1 MITGEPLKPPQAK
14 LLIREILENGIVTYA
29 QPHAIERLNKHRL
42 SQLDCENVL
51 YGGAVRHPEYENGT
65 WRYQVHTPK
74 MCVVIRFQ
82 DKNIL
87 QIVTAW
93 RILR

>member
-1 MITGEPLKPPQAK
+1 MLAEPLNPPQAK
-14 LLIREILENGIVTYA
+14 ALIRDILENGLVTYA
-29 QPHAIERLNKHRL
+29 QPHAVDRMRTRQI
-42 SQLDCENVL
+42 STLDCENVL
-51 YGGAVRHPEYENGT
+51 YGGVVRGGEFENGS

-82 DKNIL
+82 EENVL

-93 RILR
+93 RNKL